1 MKHFRKQK
9 KLKLF
14 THHEQAAAM
23 AAEAYCRIK
32 KSAILSVT
40 SGPGGTNAITGVIG
54 SWVDSIPML
63 IFSGQVE
70 SKDMIGKS
78 QTRQI
83 GIQEANILDL
93 IKSITKYAIT
103 LNSKSNIE
111 NELIKAIKISE
122 NGRPGPVWID
132 IPLDVQSKKFIN
144 KPKLKILNQKTKKK
158 K

>member
-1 MKHFRKQK
+1 MRHLENK
-9 KLKLF
+9 KLKFIF
-14 THHEQAAAM
+14 THHEQAASM

-93 IKSITKYAIT
+93 IKPITKYAIT

-111 NELIKAIKISE
+111 NELNKALKISE
-122 NGRPGPVWID
+122 TGRPGPVWID
-132 IPLDVQSKKFIN
+132 IPLD
-144 KPKLKILNQKTKKK
+144 KLKEVKPQLGMQVI
-158 K
+158 

>member
-1 MKHFRKQK
+1 
-9 KLKLF
+9 
-14 THHEQAAAM
+14 
-23 AAEAYCRIK
+23 
-32 KSAILSVT
+32 
-40 SGPGGTNAITGVIG
+40 
-54 SWVDSIPML
+54 ML

-93 IKSITKYAIT
+93 IKPITKYSIT

-111 NELIKAIKISE
+111 NELNKALKISE
-122 NGRPGPVWID
+122 TGRPGPVWID

-144 KPKLKILNQKTKKK
+144 KPKLKKFKSQRTKKK